1 MMNFDELLQKAI
13 DKQRAENGLVQPEY
27 VFILDAPFSKTEY
40 TQLRESKYLM
50 DNFDVVAD
58 LKRVGLKIAD
68 ELLPRSINGY
78 MVRYVLELTP
88 SEFDCQSIVYVYVCV
103 SLFCNGAGK
112 PTTFHERHAF
122 DIGDAKRS
130 DGSKNE
136 SFYHHVNTRYQGTF
150 KHFLYTT
157 CLFANAKYKEEKE
170 NEF

>member
-1 MMNFDELLQKAI
+1 MNFDELLQKAI
-13 DKQRAENGLVQPEY
+13 DKQRFETGIMKPEY
-27 VFILDAPFSKTEY
+27 LFIYDAPFTKTEC

-58 LKRVGLKIAD
+58 LKRSGLKIAD

-78 MVRYVLELTP
+78 PVRYILEFTP
-88 SEFDCQSIVYVYVCV
+88 WELGYQNVVNVYICV

-122 DIGDAKRS
+122 DLNDAKRS

-136 SFYHHVNTRYQGTF
+136 SFYHHANTRYRGIFEHLLHTA
-150 KHFLYTT
+150 
-157 CLFANAKYKEEKE
+157 CMFANAKYKEEEK
-170 NEF
+170 